1 MTQMHVGQAGAKIR
15 VILFGDRVI
24 SSVIIFSAWL
34 FSAAVI
40 TGRGGGLV
48 GEWAREEGRVLTAY
62 TPSIT
67 CAICRPM
74 PVAHGPR
81 PAR

>member
-40 TGRGGGLV
+40 TGRGRGDWWV
-48 GEWAREEGRVLTAY
+48 SGRGRRAVF
-62 TPSIT
+62 
-67 CAICRPM
+67 
-74 PVAHGPR
+74 
-81 PAR
+81 